1 MTDALPALENVTVSN
16 YVADHLSTLHVARN
30 CFFESES
37 SSRIKRALKS
47 NIRAD
52 EGLFASQD
60 FV

>member
-1 MTDALPALENVTVSN
+1 MTEALPALENVTVSN
-16 YVADHLSTLHVARN
+16 YVADHLSALHFARK
-30 CFFESES
+30 CFVERES
-37 SSRIKRALKS
+37 SSHIKHALKS